1 MSATSGLLPRGP
13 AGPAFR
19 RLAVTEL
26 KLFLREKAGVF
37 WGVVFPLVLLII
49 FGSIPS
55 FHKPA
60 KELGGITYLTA
71 YVPILIALVL
81 ALLAISTLPAVLA
94 SYREKGILRRLATTP
109 VGPARMLGAQLAVQG
124 SVTVV
129 TVVLLL
135 AVARIAYGVPLPGQ
149 PGGFLLAAVLAAAA
163 LYSLGLVIGA
173 VVPNSR
179 AAQPI
184 GALLF
189 FPMMFFAGLWLPIA
203 AMPSVLQHISHL
215 TPLGAAVQALGDSS
229 AGQWPHT
236 LNLAVLAGYAVVL
249 SAAAVK
255 LFRWE

>member
-1 MSATSGLLPRGP
+1 MSATTAPLPRRP
-13 AGPAFR
+13 AGRAFG

-26 KLFLREKAGVF
+26 KLFLREKTGVF

-55 FHKPA
+55 FRKPA
-60 KELGGITYLTA
+60 SELGGISYLTA

-81 ALLAISTLPAVLA
+81 ALLAINALPAVLA
-94 SYREKGILRRLATTP
+94 GYREKGILRRLATTP
-109 VGPARMLGAQLAVQG
+109 IGPVRMLGAQLAVQATLTT
-124 SVTVV
+124 VTVI
-129 TVVLLL
+129 LLL
-135 AVARIAYGVPLPGQ
+135 AVARIAYHVPLPAQ
-149 PGGFLLAAVLAAAA
+149 PGAFLLAMLLAAAA
-163 LYSLGLVIGA
+163 LYALGLVVAA
-173 VVPNSR
+173 VVPSSR

-215 TPLGAAVQALGDSS
+215 TPLGAAVQALGDAS
-229 AGQWPHT
+229 ARQWPHP

-249 SAAAVK
+249 NAAAVK

>member
-1 MSATSGLLPRGP
+1 MSATSGLLPRRL

-26 KLFLREKAGVF
+26 KLFLREKTGVF

-60 KELGGITYLTA
+60 KELGGISYLAA

-81 ALLAISTLPAVLA
+81 ALLAISALPTVLA

-109 VGPARMLGAQLAVQG
+109 VGPARMLGAQLAVQA
-124 SVTVV
+124 SVTAV
-129 TVVLLL
+129 TVILLL
-135 AVARIAYGVPLPGQ
+135 AVARIAYGVPLPGR

-173 VVPNSR
+173 VVPSSR

-184 GALLF
+184 GALVF

-215 TPLGAAVQALGDSS
+215 TPLGAAVQALGDAS
-229 AGQWPHT
+229 ARQWPHP

>member
-1 MSATSGLLPRGP
+1 MSPTSGLLPWRP

-49 FGSIPS
+49 LGSIPS
-55 FHKPA
+55 FHRPA
-60 KELGGITYLTA
+60 KELGGISHMTA

-81 ALLAISTLPAVLA
+81 ALLAISALPPVLA
-94 SYREKGILRRLATTP
+94 SYRERGILRRLATTP
-109 VGPARMLGAQLAVQG
+109 VGPARMLGAQLAVHA
-124 SVTVV
+124 SVAVV
-129 TVVLLL
+129 TVLLVL
-135 AVARIAYGVPLPGQ
+135 AVSRIAYGVPLPRQ
-149 PGGFLLAAVLAAAA
+149 PAGFLLAAVLAAAA
-163 LYSLGLVIGA
+163 LYSLGLVVGA
-173 VVPNSR
+173 MVRSSR

-215 TPLGAAVQALGDSS
+215 TPLGAAVQALGDAS
-229 AGQWPHT
+229 AGQWPH
-236 LNLAVLAGYAVVL
+236 LFNLAVLAGYAVVL

>member
-1 MSATSGLLPRGP
+1 
-13 AGPAFR
+13 
-19 RLAVTEL
+19 
-26 KLFLREKAGVF
+26 
-37 WGVVFPLVLLII
+37 
-49 FGSIPS
+49 
-55 FHKPA
+55 
-60 KELGGITYLTA
+60 
-71 YVPILIALVL
+71 VPILIALVL
-81 ALLAISTLPAVLA
+81 ALLAISALPPVLA

-109 VGPARMLGAQLAVQG
+109 VGPARMLGAQLAAQG

-129 TVVLLL
+129 TVVLVL

-149 PGGFLLAAVLAAAA
+149 PSGFLVAAVLAAAA

-173 VVPNSR
+173 VVPSSR

-215 TPLGAAVQALGDSS
+215 TPLGAAVQALGDAS
-229 AGQWPHT
+229 AGQWPHP

>member
-1 MSATSGLLPRGP
+1 MSGTSGLLPRRPDG
-13 AGPAFR
+13 AAFR

-37 WGVVFPLVLLII
+37 WGVAFPLVLLII

-55 FHKPA
+55 FRKPA

-109 VGPARMLGAQLAVQG
+109 VGPARMLGAQLAVQA
-124 SVTVV
+124 SVTAV

-173 VVPNSR
+173 VVGSSR

-184 GALLF
+184 GALVF

-215 TPLGAAVQALGDSS
+215 TPLGAAVQALGDAS
-229 AGQWPHT
+229 AGQWPHP
-236 LNLAVLAGYAVVL
+236 LNLAVMAGYAVVL